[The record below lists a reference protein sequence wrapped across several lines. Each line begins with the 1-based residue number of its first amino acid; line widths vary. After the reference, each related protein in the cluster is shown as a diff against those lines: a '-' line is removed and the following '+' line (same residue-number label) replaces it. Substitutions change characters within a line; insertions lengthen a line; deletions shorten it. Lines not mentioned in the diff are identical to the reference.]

1 MKTSPP
7 SMSSKCQVINQSDFR
22 PVKCNINTLDSR
34 TTATTTTERN
44 AVDSL
49 IDVNE
54 DEYSYEEEDEEYYEE
69 AYNEVEDTFNA
80 DSGLRSPKSH
90 DADTAVNIYKYQVES
105 QEQTRGDNGN
115 GNVTHVVSLDEQHAD
130 LIHAD
135 EGDQTKSPD
144 YKAGADTNEMT
155 FSKSETSEPKSYSS
169 LKLEPSMSTK
179 TVGGDNIEPEV
190 PMTASQRA
198 SATIPFASSVSL
210 ALSILSFKYFL

>member
-1 MKTSPP
+1 
-7 SMSSKCQVINQSDFR
+7 MSSKCQVINQSGFR
-22 PVKCNINTLDSR
+22 SVFSINTLDSR
-34 TTATTTTERN
+34 TTATTTTERD

-90 DADTAVNIYKYQVES
+90 DADVAVNIYKYQVES

-115 GNVTHVVSLDEQHAD
+115 GNVTHLVSLDEQHAG
-130 LIHAD
+130 LIYDD

-144 YKAGADTNEMT
+144 YKAGAADTPELT
-155 FSKSETSEPKSYSS
+155 FSQSETSEPKSYSS
-169 LKLEPSMSTK
+169 LKLDTASMSTK

-190 PMTASQRA
+190 PMKASQTKSMSA
-198 SATIPFASSVSL
+198 AATIPFTFSFVSL
-210 ALSILSFKYFL
+210 VLPILSFKYFL